1 MADRFSGEAIATLEP
16 LQPGKE
22 LAMAYSNQ
30 SQLHMLAEENEAA
43 IAWGK
48 KALDLAEALKETEI
62 TIHALTNIGAAEM
75 INGNRS
81 WASQTRAGPAAG
93 AGA

>member
-1 MADRFSGEAIATLEP
+1 VRQEAVDLWRKVENSDQVGDDLRWLSRLYWFQGNKALADRFSGEAIATLEP

-43 IAWGK
+43 IAWGRK
-48 KALDLAEALKETEI
+48 HSTWP
-62 TIHALTNIGAAEM
+62 N
-75 INGNRS
+75 
-81 WASQTRAGPAAG
+81 P
-93 AGA
+93 